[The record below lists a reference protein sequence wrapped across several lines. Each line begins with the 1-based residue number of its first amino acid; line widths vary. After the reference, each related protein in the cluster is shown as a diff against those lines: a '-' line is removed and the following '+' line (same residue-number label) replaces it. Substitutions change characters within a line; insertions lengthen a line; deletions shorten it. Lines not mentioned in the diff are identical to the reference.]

1 MATGLDPDFPGDETN
16 PYAPPRSQLG
26 QRSRGGSPAI
36 VSFEFGSILSA
47 TWAIY
52 KERLGACI
60 AVCWTVLALTW
71 GTQFL
76 QTRLLRELAVPP
88 GDRLQYFLVQFAVF
102 VGVYV
107 FNVWLS
113 IGQNLAML
121 AVARGEP
128 SVLER
133 VFHGGRFVL
142 TTILA
147 AVLFMLALCLI
158 VLVNLIWI
166 PILSGLVGP
175 RSLAIVVVFAVGIVI
190 ACIVAIYVSMRFSQ
204 FPYMILD
211 HNAGPV
217 DSLRFSWEVT
227 RRRVGTLN
235 VVYAMLCLINL
246 GGFLACFV
254 GLLFTVPFTGLML
267 AVTYLSMTGQPL
279 GGKKPA
285 PQSWDEV
292 FFEAD

>member
-26 QRSRGGSPAI
+26 QQSRGESPAI
-36 VSFEFGSILSA
+36 VPFDVGCILSA

-52 KERLGACI
+52 KKRLGACI

-71 GTQFL
+71 GAQFL
-76 QTRLLRELAVPP
+76 QTRLLPELAVAP
-88 GDRLQYFLVQFAVF
+88 GDRLHYFLVQLAVF
-102 VGVYV
+102 VGVNV

-113 IGQNLAML
+113 IGQNLALL

-147 AVLFMLALCLI
+147 AVLFTLALGLI
-158 VLVNLIWI
+158 VLVNLVWM
-166 PILSGLVGP
+166 PILSGLIDPG
-175 RSLAIVVVFAVGIVI
+175 SLAMVIVFFVGIVI
-190 ACIVAIYVSMRFSQ
+190 ACIVAIYVAARFSQ

-211 HNAGPV
+211 HNAGAV
-217 DSLRFSWEVT
+217 DSLRFSWQAT
-227 RRRVGTLN
+227 RGRVGTLS
-235 VVYAMLCLINL
+235 VVYTMLCVINL
-246 GGFLACFV
+246 GGLLACFV

-267 AVTYLSMTGQPL
+267 AVTYLSLTGQPL
-279 GGKKPA
+279 DGKKPA
-285 PQSWDEV
+285 PGSWDEV
-292 FFEAD
+292 SFETD

>member
-26 QRSRGGSPAI
+26 HRSRGESPAI
-36 VSFEFGSILSA
+36 VPFDLGCILSA

-71 GTQFL
+71 GIQFW
-76 QTRLLRELAVPP
+76 QTRLLRELAAAP
-88 GDRLQYFLVQFAVF
+88 GNRLQYFLVQFAVF
-102 VGVYV
+102 LGGYV
-107 FNVWLS
+107 FHVWLS

-128 SVLER
+128 AVLVR
-133 VFHGGRFVL
+133 VFRGGRFLL
-142 TTILA
+142 TTVLA
-147 AVLFMLALCLI
+147 TVLFMLVLGLI

-166 PILSGLVGP
+166 PILPGLAGP
-175 RSLAIVVVFAVGIVI
+175 RSLAIVMVLAVGIAI

-211 HNAGPV
+211 HNAGAV
-217 DSLRFSWEVT
+217 DSLRFSWEAT
-227 RRRVGTLN
+227 RRRVWTLN
-235 VVYAMLCLINL
+235 LVYGMLCLINL
-246 GGFLACFV
+246 GGLLACFV

-292 FFEAD
+292 SFEAD

>member
-1 MATGLDPDFPGDETN
+1 MATGLDPDSPGDETN

-26 QRSRGGSPAI
+26 PRSRGEPPAI
-36 VSFEFGSILSA
+36 VPFDFGCILGA
-47 TWAIY
+47 TWALY

-71 GTQFL
+71 GIQFW

-88 GDRLQYFLVQFAVF
+88 GDRLQYFLVQLAVF
-102 VGVYV
+102 VGVNV
-107 FNVWLS
+107 FNIWLS

-147 AVLFMLALCLI
+147 TVLFMLVLGLI

-175 RSLAIVVVFAVGIVI
+175 RSLAIVLVFVVGIAI
-190 ACIVAIYVSMRFSQ
+190 ACIVSIYVSARFSQ

-211 HNAGPV
+211 HNAGAV
-217 DSLRFSWEVT
+217 DSLRWSWEVT
-227 RRRVGTLN
+227 QQRVGTLI
-235 VVYAMLCLINL
+235 VVYAMLSLINL
-246 GGFLACFV
+246 GGLLACFV
-254 GLLFTVPFTGLML
+254 GLLFTAPFTGLML
-267 AVTYLSMTGQPL
+267 AVTYLSMTGQPM

-285 PQSWDEV
+285 PRSWDEV
-292 FFEAD
+292 SFETD

>member
-1 MATGLDPDFPGDETN
+1 MATGLDPDSPGDETN

-26 QRSRGGSPAI
+26 HRPRGEFPTI
-36 VSFEFGSILSA
+36 VPFDLGCILSA

-52 KERLGACI
+52 KERLGTCI
-60 AVCWTVLALTW
+60 AVCWTVLALTF

-76 QTRLLRELAVPP
+76 QTRLLRELALAP
-88 GDRLQYFLVQFAVF
+88 GDQLQDFLVQFGIVF
-102 VGVYV
+102 GGYV
-107 FNVWLS
+107 FHVWLN

-121 AVARGEP
+121 AMARGEP
-128 SVLER
+128 AVLER
-133 VFHGGRFVL
+133 VFRGGRFVL

-147 AVLFMLALCLI
+147 TVLFMLALGLI

-166 PILSGLVGP
+166 PTLSGLVGP
-175 RSLAIVVVFAVGIVI
+175 RTLAIVMICAVGIAI

-204 FPYMILD
+204 FSYMILD
-211 HNAGPV
+211 HNAGAV
-217 DSLRFSWEVT
+217 DSLRFSWEAT
-227 RRRVGTLN
+227 HRRVGTLN
-235 VVYAMLCLINL
+235 VVYGMLCVINL
-246 GGFLACFV
+246 GGLLACFV

-285 PQSWDEV
+285 LGSWDEV
-292 FFEAD
+292 SFEAD

>member
-26 QRSRGGSPAI
+26 QRSRGGAPA
-36 VSFEFGSILSA
+36 VVPFEFGSIMSA

-52 KERLGACI
+52 KERLGACM
-60 AVCWTVLALTW
+60 AVCWTVLALTF
-71 GTQFL
+71 GSQFL
-76 QTRLLRELAVPP
+76 QTRLLRELAAAP
-88 GDRLQYFLVQFAVF
+88 GDRLLDFLVQFGIF
-102 VGVYV
+102 LGGYV
-107 FNVWLS
+107 FHVWLS

-128 SVLER
+128 AVLER
-133 VFHGGRFVL
+133 LFHGGRFVL

-147 AVLFMLALCLI
+147 AVLFMLALGLI

-166 PILSGLVGP
+166 PILPGLAGP
-175 RSLAIVVVFAVGIVI
+175 HSLAIVMVLAVGIAI

-211 HNAGPV
+211 HNAGAV
-217 DSLRFSWEVT
+217 DSLRFSWEAT

-235 VVYAMLCLINL
+235 VVYGMLCLINL
-246 GGFLACFV
+246 GGLLACFV

-279 GGKKPA
+279 GGEKPA
-285 PQSWDEV
+285 PGSWDEV
-292 FFEAD
+292 AFETD

>member
-1 MATGLDPDFPGDETN
+1 MATGQEPDFPGDEPN
-16 PYAPPRSQLG
+16 PYAPPRSQPG
-26 QRSRGGSPAI
+26 QRSQGVSATI
-36 VSFEFGSILSA
+36 VPYDLGCILSA
-47 TWAIY
+47 TWAIF
-52 KERLGACI
+52 KERLGACC

-71 GTQFL
+71 GTQYL
-76 QTRLLRELAVPP
+76 QTLLVRGLTVAP
-88 GDRLQYFLVQFAVF
+88 GGQLQYFLVSFVVF
-102 VGVYV
+102 FGVYV
-107 FNVWLS
+107 FHVWLS

-121 AVARGEP
+121 ALARNEP
-128 SVLER
+128 AVLER

-147 AVLFMLALCLI
+147 AVLFTLALALI

-175 RSLAIVVVFAVGIVI
+175 GSVAIIVVFAVGIAI
-190 ACIVAIYVSMRFSQ
+190 ACIVGIYVAMRLSQ

-211 HNAGPV
+211 HNAGAV
-217 DSLRFSWEVT
+217 DALRFSWEAT

-235 VVYAMLCLINL
+235 LVYTMLFLINL

-254 GLLFTVPFTGLML
+254 GLIFTMPFTGLML
-267 AVTYLSMTGQPL
+267 VVTYLSMTGQPL

-285 PQSWDEV
+285 PGPWDEV

>member
-26 QRSRGGSPAI
+26 PRWRGGSPTI
-36 VSFEFGSILSA
+36 VPFDLGCILSA
-47 TWAIY
+47 SWSLF
-52 KERLGACI
+52 KERLGACT

-76 QTRLLRELAVPP
+76 QTRFLRELAAAP
-88 GDRLQYFLVQFAVF
+88 GDRLQYFLVSFEVF
-102 VGVYV
+102 FGVYV
-107 FNVWLS
+107 FHVWLS

-133 VFHGGRFVL
+133 VFLGGRYVL

-147 AVLFMLALCLI
+147 AVLFMLALGLI
-158 VLVNLIWI
+158 VMVNLIWV
-166 PILSGLVGP
+166 PILSGIAGP
-175 RSLAIVVVFAVGIVI
+175 STLAIVIVYAVGIAI
-190 ACIVAIYVSMRFSQ
+190 ACTVAIYVSMRFSQ

-211 HNAGPV
+211 HHAGAV
-217 DSLRFSWEVT
+217 DSLRLSWEAT

-235 VVYAMLCLINL
+235 VVYAMLFVINL
-246 GGFLACFV
+246 GGLLACFV

-285 PQSWDEV
+285 PGAWDEV
-292 FFEAD
+292 SFETD

>member
-36 VSFEFGSILSA
+36 VPFEFGSILSA

-60 AVCWTVLALTW
+60 AVCWTVLALTF
-71 GTQFL
+71 GSQFL
-76 QTRLLRELAVPP
+76 QTRLLRELAVAP
-88 GDRLQYFLVQFAVF
+88 GNRLQYFLVQFAVF
-102 VGVYV
+102 FGGYV

-121 AVARGEP
+121 AVARREP

-133 VFHGGRFVL
+133 VFRGGRFVL
-142 TTILA
+142 TTIQA
-147 AVLFMLALCLI
+147 AVLFMLALGLI

-166 PILSGLVGP
+166 PILSGLVDP
-175 RSLAIVVVFAVGIVI
+175 RGLAIVMVIAVGIAIV
-190 ACIVAIYVSMRFSQ
+190 CIVAIYVSMRFSQ

-211 HNAGPV
+211 HNAGAV
-217 DSLRFSWEVT
+217 DSLRFSWEAT
-227 RRRVGTLN
+227 RRRVWTLN
-235 VVYAMLCLINL
+235 VVYGMLCLINL
-246 GGFLACFV
+246 GGLLACFV
-254 GLLFTVPFTGLML
+254 GLLFTLPLSGLML

-285 PQSWDEV
+285 PGSWDEV
-292 FFEAD
+292 SFEAD